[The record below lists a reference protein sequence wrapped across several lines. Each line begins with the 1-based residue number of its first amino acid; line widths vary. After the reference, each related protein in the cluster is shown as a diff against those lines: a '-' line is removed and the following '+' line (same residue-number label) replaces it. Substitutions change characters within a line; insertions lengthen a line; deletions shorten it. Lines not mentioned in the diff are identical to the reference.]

1 MTTVVATCTQSK
13 HPNILTPNTQQRSLS
28 LNAGE
33 SMGYHGSPPLVKHAD
48 TLKLAHRAPAF
59 SSVES
64 HELAESLWGNVLQ
77 FLNNQVTGCYKVVVT
92 FPPSL

>member
-13 HPNILTPNTQQRSLS
+13 HPKILTPSIQRSLS

-33 SMGYHGSPPLVKHAD
+33 STRYRGSPPLVKHAD
-48 TLKLAHRAPAF
+48 TLKLPHGAPAL

-64 HELAESLWGNVLQ
+64 HELAESLWGDVLQ
-77 FLNNQVTGCYKVVVT
+77 FLNNQVTGYYKVVVT